1 MPYASFGSNGTFF
14 LDINVFIVYFLI
26 FIYYYDTQQPWN
38 AGQRP
43 PHPPRLQMR
52 AGDGHS
58 YSSDAKHP
66 TPPSSLANTSR
77 GWVFPSSTIRPTKAG
92 RPQQQTKANAGSQQP
107 TKANAGSQQ
116 PTQANTGSQQPTKAN
131 AGSQQPTQAPS
142 SQRRPTQ
149 AHSSQRRPT
158 QAHDLG
164 IHLASTTTNES
175 SRLVGGSLGIHL
187 ASTTPTSHR
196 NSLVASLVI
205 S

>member
-92 RPQQQTKANAGSQQP
+92 RPQQQTKANARSHRL
-107 TKANAGSQQ
+107 TAANEG
-116 PTQANTGSQQPTKAN
+116 
-131 AGSQQPTQAPS
+131 
-142 SQRRPTQ
+142 QRRPTKAHEGQ
-149 AHSSQRRPT
+149 RRLTKAHSSQSDG
-158 QAHDLG
+158 AVMEKHVGDFIFDDEEYG
-164 IHLASTTTNES
+164 ICSVDYLD
-175 SRLVGGSLGIHL
+175 
-187 ASTTPTSHR
+187 
-196 NSLVASLVI
+196 
-205 S
+205 